1 MTASVPAKPIQ
12 RSFMDKLLDGVERV
26 GNKVPHPVLM
36 FAYLIL
42 LIIVVSSILGW
53 LGVSVTEEI
62 AVPLAVPVMPN
73 YYEDLSQPSVG
84 LPPVAEVTDY
94 EIQKTTIAI
103 RPILSVEGIRWMFTS
118 FVPTFQGFGALAIT
132 LIALLGAGAAEQG
145 GLMAALIRKIVKV
158 APAAL
163 LAFLIVFVGALSS
176 VASDAGYLILIPLGA
191 VAFLAVG
198 RHPIAGLAAGFA
210 GVAAIFMA
218 NLIVTPTD
226 AMLFEITNESL
237 ALIGQTPISITA
249 DYFFQIVST
258 IVMTIVAGF
267 ITVKVVEPRL
277 GKYNPMDAGE
287 AGPVVAE
294 EVDPALDSRG
304 LRNAGL
310 ALLGVLAVVALCTL
324 PPGAPLRDPQTGD
337 IIGQTPFMASLLFI
351 IMLCFLIPGIAYGAA
366 VGKYKHA
373 NDVIGAIVKTFAGL
387 GGLILTLL
395 MISQFIAYFN
405 YSQIPNVIAV
415 ALADGLSS
423 RRHRRDPAADR
434 LCPGD
439 RRARPDHARLAR
451 QVGHLCADLRAALR
465 ASRRARADALRRLP
479 RGRLAHEHAD
489 AADGLLPRHRHVR
502 AAVRQEVRRGQPR
515 RAHDAVRGRHADRLG
530 DPAAAVVH
538 PGHPARA
545 GVSGPAL
552 AK

>member
-1 MTASVPAKPIQ
+1 
-12 RSFMDKLLDGVERV
+12 
-26 GNKVPHPVLM
+26 
-36 FAYLIL
+36 
-42 LIIVVSSILGW
+42 
-53 LGVSVTEEI
+53 
-62 AVPLAVPVMPN
+62 
-73 YYEDLSQPSVG
+73 
-84 LPPVAEVTDY
+84 
-94 EIQKTTIAI
+94 
-103 RPILSVEGIRWMFTS
+103 MFTS

-145 GLMAALIRKIVKV
+145 GLMAALIRKLVKV

-163 LAFLIVFVGALSS
+163 IAFLIVFVGALSS
-176 VASDAGYLILIPLGA
+176 VASDAGYLILIPLSA

-237 ALIGQTPISITA
+237 GLIGQAAHLHHGRLLLPDRLHHRDDVRGRVHHREGRRTA
-249 DYFFQIVST
+249 PGQVQ
-258 IVMTIVAGF
+258 
-267 ITVKVVEPRL
+267 PRRMRAR
-277 GKYNPMDAGE
+277 PDA
-287 AGPVVAE
+287 AVAE

-304 LRNAGL
+304 PAQRGPGAAGR
-310 ALLGVLAVVALCTL
+310 AGRCALCTL

-351 IMLCFLIPGIAYGAA
+351 IMLCFLVPGIAYGAA

-387 GGLILTLL
+387 GGLIFTLL

-439 RRARPDHARLAR
+439 RRARPDHARLAG
-451 QVGHLCADLRAALR
+451 QVGHLRADLRAALR
-465 ASRRARADALRRLP
+465 ASGRARADALRRLP
-479 RGRLAHEHAD
+479 RRRLADEHAD

-502 AAVRQEVRRGQPR
+502 AAV
-515 RAHDAVRGRHADRLG
+515 
-530 DPAAAVVH
+530 
-538 PGHPARA
+538 
-545 GVSGPAL
+545 
-552 AK
+552 

>member
-1 MTASVPAKPIQ
+1 MTAGVPAKPTQ

-42 LIIVVSSILGW
+42 LIIVLSSILGW

-62 AVPLAVPVMPN
+62 AVPVAVPVEPN

-84 LPPVAEVTDY
+84 LPPFAEVTDY

-176 VASDAGYLILIPLGA
+176 VASDAGYLILIPLSA

-237 ALIGQTPISITA
+237 G
-249 DYFFQIVST
+249 
-258 IVMTIVAGF
+258 
-267 ITVKVVEPRL
+267 
-277 GKYNPMDAGE
+277 
-287 AGPVVAE
+287 
-294 EVDPALDSRG
+294 
-304 LRNAGL
+304 
-310 ALLGVLAVVALCTL
+310 
-324 PPGAPLRDPQTGD
+324 
-337 IIGQTPFMASLLFI
+337 
-351 IMLCFLIPGIAYGAA
+351 
-366 VGKYKHA
+366 
-373 NDVIGAIVKTFAGL
+373 
-387 GGLILTLL
+387 
-395 MISQFIAYFN
+395 
-405 YSQIPNVIAV
+405 
-415 ALADGLSS
+415 
-423 RRHRRDPAADR
+423 ADR
-434 LCPGD
+434 PGPHRHHGRLLLPD
-439 RRARPDHARLAR
+439 RFNHRDDDRGRVHHGEGRRTAPRQVQPHGCGRGGPCGGRGSRPSARLAGPAQR
-451 QVGHLCADLRAALR
+451 GPGAAGRAGRCGAVHPPAGRAA
-465 ASRRARADALRRLP
+465 ARP
-479 RGRLAHEHAD
+479 
-489 AADGLLPRHRHVR
+489 ADGRHHRANAVHGEPAVHHHAVLPGAGHR
-502 AAVRQEVRRGQPR
+502 VRRGGRQVQARQRRDRSHRQDVR
-515 RAHDAVRGRHADRLG
+515 RAGRADLHAVDDQPVHRLLQLQPDPERDRRGAGR
-530 DPAAAVVH
+530 
-538 PGHPARA
+538 RA
-545 GVSGPAL
+545 GQPPAS
-552 AK
+552 ARSRC

>member
-1 MTASVPAKPIQ
+1 MTASVPAKPTQ

-42 LIIVVSSILGW
+42 LIIVLSSILGW

-62 AVPLAVPVMPN
+62 AVPLAVPATPN

-84 LPPVAEVTDY
+84 LPPFAEVTDY

-176 VASDAGYLILIPLGA
+176 VASDAGYLILIPLSA

-237 ALIGQTPISITA
+237 GLIGQAPISITA

-351 IMLCFLIPGIAYGAA
+351 IMLCFLVPGIAYGAA
-366 VGKYKHA
+366 G
-373 NDVIGAIVKTFAGL
+373 
-387 GGLILTLL
+387 
-395 MISQFIAYFN
+395 
-405 YSQIPNVIAV
+405 
-415 ALADGLSS
+415 
-423 RRHRRDPAADR
+423 
-434 LCPGD
+434 
-439 RRARPDHARLAR
+439 R
-451 QVGHLCADLRAALR
+451 QVQ
-465 ASRRARADALRRLP
+465 AR
-479 RGRLAHEHAD
+479 
-489 AADGLLPRHRHVR
+489 
-502 AAVRQEVRRGQPR
+502 
-515 RAHDAVRGRHADRLG
+515 
-530 DPAAAVVH
+530 
-538 PGHPARA
+538 
-545 GVSGPAL
+545 
-552 AK
+552 

>member
-1 MTASVPAKPIQ
+1 MTAKPAAEPTGT
-12 RSFMDKLLDGVERV
+12 SFMDKLLNTVERV

-42 LIIVVSSILGW
+42 FIIIISSVLGW

-62 AVPLAVPVMPN
+62 AVPVPIEVAPN

-94 EIQKTTIAI
+94 EIQKTTISI

-132 LIALLGAGAAEQG
+132 LIALMGAGVAEQG
-145 GLMAALIRKIVKV
+145 GLMASLIRKLVKV

-163 LAFLIVFVGALSS
+163 IAFLIVFVGALSS
-176 VASDAGYLILIPLGA
+176 VASDAGYLILIPLGG
-191 VAFLAVG
+191 VAFMAVG

-237 ALIGQTPISITA
+237 GLVGQPSISITA
-249 DYFFQIVST
+249 DYFFQVVST
-258 IVMTIVAGF
+258 LVMTIVAGI
-267 ITVKVVEPRL
+267 ITVRVIEPRL
-277 GKYNPMDAGE
+277 GKYNPADAGE
-287 AGPVVAE
+287 AGLAPDE
-294 EVDPALDSRG
+294 EVDAQLDSRG

-310 ALLGVLAVVALCTL
+310 ALLGVLAVVLLCTL

-373 NDVIGAIVKTFAGL
+373 NDVIAAIVKTFAGL

-415 ALADGLSS
+415 ALADVLS
-423 RRHRRDPAADR
+423 AAGVGAIPLLIGFVLVVVVLD
-434 LCPGD
+434 LIMPGS
-439 RRARPDHARLAR
+439 LAKWAIFAPIF
-451 QVGHLCADLRAALR
+451 VPLF
-465 ASRRARADALRRLP
+465 
-479 RGRLAHEHAD
+479 
-489 AADGLLPRHRHVR
+489 V
-502 AAVRQEVRRGQPR
+502 
-515 RAHDAVRGRHADRLG
+515 RLG
-530 DPAAAVVH
+530 VPAQTLFAAYRVADSPMNTLTPLMVYFPVIVAFAQRYDKKFGVGSLVALMLPYAVVMLIAWLILLLLWFILGIPVG
-538 PGHPARA
+538 PGYPVRF
-545 GVSGPAL
+545 
-552 AK
+552 

>member
-1 MTASVPAKPIQ
+1 
-12 RSFMDKLLDGVERV
+12 
-26 GNKVPHPVLM
+26 
-36 FAYLIL
+36 
-42 LIIVVSSILGW
+42 
-53 LGVSVTEEI
+53 
-62 AVPLAVPVMPN
+62 
-73 YYEDLSQPSVG
+73 
-84 LPPVAEVTDY
+84 
-94 EIQKTTIAI
+94 
-103 RPILSVEGIRWMFTS
+103 
-118 FVPTFQGFGALAIT
+118 VPTFQGFGALAIT

-176 VASDAGYLILIPLGA
+176 VASDAGYLILIPLSA

-237 ALIGQTPISITA
+237 GLIGQAPISITA

-351 IMLCFLIPGIAYGAA
+351 IMLCFLVPGIAYGGT

-387 GGLILTLL
+387 GGLIFTLL

-415 ALADGLSS
+415 ALADGL
-423 RRHRRDPAADR
+423 AAAGIGAIPLLIGFVLVIVVLD
-434 LCPGD
+434 LIMPGS
-439 RRARPDHARLAR
+439 LAKWAIFAPIF
-451 QVGHLCADLRAALR
+451 VPLF
-465 ASRRARADALRRLP
+465 
-479 RGRLAHEHAD
+479 
-489 AADGLLPRHRHVR
+489 V
-502 AAVRQEVRRGQPR
+502 
-515 RAHDAVRGRHADRLG
+515 RLG
-530 DPAAAVVH
+530 VPAQTLFAAYRVGDSPMNTLTPLMVYFPVIVTFAQRYDKKFGVGSLVALMMPYAVVMLIAWLILLLLWFILGIPLG
-538 PGHPARA
+538 PGYPVRF
-545 GVSGPAL
+545 
-552 AK
+552 